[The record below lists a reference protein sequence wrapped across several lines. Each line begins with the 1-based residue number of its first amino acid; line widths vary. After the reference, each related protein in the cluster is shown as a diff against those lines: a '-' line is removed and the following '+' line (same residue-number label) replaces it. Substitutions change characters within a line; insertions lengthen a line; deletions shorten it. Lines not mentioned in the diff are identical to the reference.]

1 MSFPDDFDLPEE
13 QSMTKVGKQ
22 IGNAVPPLLAQ
33 TLAEAVAVLL
43 QNGGAAAR
51 TEMRAA

>member
-1 MSFPDDFDLPEE
+1 MSFPDDFELPEE
-13 QSMTKVGKQ
+13 QSMTKIGKQ

-33 TLAEAVAVLL
+33 TLAETVAELL
-43 QNGGAAAR
+43 QNNSAGSR